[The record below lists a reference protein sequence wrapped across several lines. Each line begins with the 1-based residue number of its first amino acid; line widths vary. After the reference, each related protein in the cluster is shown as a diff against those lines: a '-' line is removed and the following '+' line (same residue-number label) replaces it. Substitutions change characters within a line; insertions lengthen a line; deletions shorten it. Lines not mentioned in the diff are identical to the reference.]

1 MSKPKKPLL
10 CKDLKQV
17 VAKILRDLG
26 KKGSKNEKDI
36 VLLFAYNRVG
46 KTRLSME
53 FKDIGKVKNPKTKK
67 IDRNTLYFNAFTED
81 LFVWDN
87 DLKGD
92 SERLLRMNHKSRF
105 VAGFKGRDIKPRIRN
120 FLNKYA
126 DFDFEIIEK
135 DKKDWDINFSRMGKD
150 NVKKENIKI
159 SRGEEN
165 LFIWCVFLV
174 ALQFVLDKDS
184 AYESVEYIYIDD
196 PISSL
201 DDWNAIAVACEISKM
216 FGDNKR
222 KDDKKQDDKKQDDK
236 KKDDKKQDDKKQD
249 DKKKDDKKREIK
261 IIVSTH
267 HGLFFNALYNDIS
280 TEGLK
285 NKTYVLHRLKE
296 SGDYALCDTADTP
309 LSYHV
314 AMLGELQH
322 AINNDRLFTYHFNI
336 MRSIM
341 DTTAIFFGYKSFK
354 ACLHLQKD
362 ENVKSRA
369 LSLLSHAQYP
379 VYNPD
384 IMLDDTKE
392 LFESIFYD
400 FMDRYKFDITPFAKP
415 NQKETS

>member
-10 CKDLKQV
+10 YKDLKQV
-17 VAKILRDLG
+17 VAKILRDLEKKEG
-26 KKGSKNEKDI
+26 KKEKDI

-120 FLNKYA
+120 FLNKHA

-135 DKKDWDINFSRMGKD
+135 DKEDWDINFSRMEKD

-174 ALQFVLDKDS
+174 ALQFVLDKDP
-184 AYESVEYIYIDD
+184 AYESVKYIYIDD

-201 DDWNAIAVACEISKM
+201 DDWNALAVACEISKM

-222 KDDKKQDDKKQDDK
+222 KDNE
-236 KKDDKKQDDKKQD
+236 KQD

-267 HGLFFNALYNDIS
+267 HGLFFNALYNDIK

-285 NKTYVLHRLKE
+285 NKIYILHRLKE
-296 SGDYALCDTADTP
+296 SGDYALCPTADTP

-341 DTTAIFFGYKSFK
+341 DTTSIFFGYKSFK
-354 ACLHLQKD
+354 VCLHLEKD
-362 ENVKSRA
+362 KNVKSRA
-369 LSLLSHAQYP
+369 LDILSHAQYP
-379 VYNPD
+379 VYSPE
-384 IMLDDTKE
+384 IMLDDNKE
-392 LFESIFYD
+392 LFKSIFYD
-400 FMDRYKFDITPFAKP
+400 FMDRYKFDISPFAKP